1 MAAVLKDALGVD
13 AELVK
18 GDRGEF
24 SIWVA
29 GRRVASKGFFGFPKE
44 TKVVAAVKQALAA
57 ATT

>member
-24 SIWVA
+24 TIWVA

-44 TKVVAAVKQALAA
+44 AKVVAAVREALAA
-57 ATT
+57 TTT